1 MSVIVTLRM
10 KGDAAGLEKYAG
22 EHPDEMSAIVDRA
35 KSHGLMAHRFYGSD
49 GGEIMVVDEWPDFDS
64 FQTFF
69 SEAEGQI
76 GPLMGAAGVEGEPEI
91 VSWRKLETGDSYGWD
106 D

>member
-35 KSHGLMAHRFYGSD
+35 KSHGLMAHRF
-49 GGEIMVVDEWPDFDS
+49 
-64 FQTFF
+64 T
-69 SEAEGQI
+69 
-76 GPLMGAAGVEGEPEI
+76 GATAAK
-91 VSWRKLETGDSYGWD
+91 SWSSTSGRTSTASRRSSARPRVRLGR
-106 D
+106 